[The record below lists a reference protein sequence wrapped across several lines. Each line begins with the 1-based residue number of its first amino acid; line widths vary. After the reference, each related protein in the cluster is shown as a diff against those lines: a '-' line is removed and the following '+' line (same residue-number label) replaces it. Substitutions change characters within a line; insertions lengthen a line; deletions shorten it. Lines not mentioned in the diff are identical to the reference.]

1 MDSSTRM
8 RHASTGSEA
17 GFEAPVYRPL
27 IAKSAMN
34 GAQLHLNYCLIEYG
48 YDWATCHRRSFPRPS
63 GRNLRGWLASGFR
76 AEASEYV
83 HKGAAQVYGW

>member
-1 MDSSTRM
+1 M

-48 YDWATCHRRSFPRPS
+48 YDWATCLYFELFSPLHS
-63 GRNLRGWLASGFR
+63 GKTAVDPLQWQWT
-76 AEASEYV
+76 ETP
-83 HKGAAQVYGW
+83 